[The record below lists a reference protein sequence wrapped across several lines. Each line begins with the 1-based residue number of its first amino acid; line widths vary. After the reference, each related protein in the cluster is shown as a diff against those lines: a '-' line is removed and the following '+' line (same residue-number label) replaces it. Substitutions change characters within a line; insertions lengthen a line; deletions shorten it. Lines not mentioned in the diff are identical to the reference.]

1 MNKSFTDHAA
11 DDGLT
16 YVNLRHGC
24 KRFHCWIYIQNFKSL
39 SLVTTKEW
47 LFFQNVQRKIDR
59 WTDQQVEQKE
69 SPGS

>member
-47 LFFQNVQRKIDR
+47 LFF
-59 WTDQQVEQKE
+59 
-69 SPGS
+69 